1 MKIAS
6 SLIQS
11 SNIPILQ
18 HSSFPI
24 PALPSSMNIELINT
38 GTELLIGDV
47 INTNAAWL
55 GQQLVELGLNLD
67 RVTVVPDGDAI
78 DRALEEACRRVDVVI
93 ITGGLGPTMDDVS
106 REAAATVLGLPLET
120 DAAALA
126 TLTDFFAKRGRT
138 VNEHNKRQALV
149 PRGGIVLPNPNGT
162 APGLYLPAA
171 LGESRG
177 LNTSMF
183 LLPGPPRELKPMMKN
198 EVVPLLRKL
207 LPGGADRVC
216 RYFKFTGLGESDIS
230 MALQS
235 DLEAI
240 GGIEIGYCLGK
251 GDVDVR
257 LTGPSSAIQQ
267 AGELCRGKLG
277 EFLVSDDRRVVEE
290 VCVARLIEKGEWV
303 AVAESCT
310 GGFLANRITNVSGAS
325 GVFGLGFITYA
336 NEAKTRLLNVA
347 PALLAQHGAVSE
359 PVAAAMARGCL
370 EASGADHALAVTG
383 IAGPTGG
390 SEEKPVGTVFIALAS
405 KGAPVEVR
413 RRLFRGD
420 REWFKILASQAA
432 LDFLRRRLAGHTLPQ
447 P

>member
-1 MKIAS
+1 MIGSPAIPPFSLFVSFGS
-6 SLIQS
+6 SLQS
-11 SNIPILQ
+11 P
-18 HSSFPI
+18 
-24 PALPSSMNIELINT
+24 MRIELINT

-55 GQQLVELGLNLD
+55 GQQLVELGLSLD

-78 DRALEEACRRVDVVI
+78 DRALDEACRRADVVI

-106 REAAATVLGLPLET
+106 REAAAAVLGLPLET
-120 DAAALA
+120 DAAAMA

-149 PRGGIVLPNPNGT
+149 PRGGVVLPNPNGT
-162 APGLYLPAA
+162 APGLYLPAS
-171 LGESRG
+171 LGEPKG
-177 LNTSMF
+177 LRTTVF
-183 LLPGPPRELKPMMKN
+183 LLPGPPRELKPMMQHQ
-198 EVVPLLRKL
+198 VVPLLRKL
-207 LPGGADRVC
+207 MPGDADRVC

-257 LTGPSSAIQQ
+257 LTGPSAAIQR
-267 AGELCRGKLG
+267 AGELCRNQLG

-290 VCVARLIEKGEWV
+290 VCVAQLAAKGAWV

-310 GGFLANRITNVSGAS
+310 GGFLAHRITNVPGAS
-325 GVFGLGFITYA
+325 GVFGHGFITYA

-347 PALLAQHGAVSE
+347 PGLLAKHGAVSE
-359 PVAAAMARGCL
+359 PVAAAMAEGCL
-370 EASGADHALAVTG
+370 AASGANHALAVTG

-390 SEEKPVGTVFIALAS
+390 SEAKPVGTVFIALAS
-405 KGAPVEVR
+405 KGTPVEVR
-413 RRLFRGD
+413 RRVFRAD
-420 REWFKILASQAA
+420 REWFKILASQTA
-432 LDFLRRRLAGHTLPQ
+432 LDFLRRRLCGHALPQ